1 MWKHLYQALW
11 GLWSCSRHDPRPQG
25 TCHLGDER
33 SRVRSSWTKAH
44 SRKALLVL
52 GSDERLS
59 VAGWKCVWM
68 RMKVEIWVRP
78 DGGELWMPQLCT
90 WRIWI
95 ASCPCDLRGWVRKVL
110 LHGPGQVLCPSR
122 LGGQV
127 FRRVPILVALKI
139 IFSPDMT
146 LKADPFSSKWVGF
159 YIRMQTWWVGKNTRE
174 PFDALDPWWRR
185 RGGSNLRGE
194 WMVMGYNFSPP
205 AQGLAHSVGIEGAW
219 TEYSQ

>member
-1 MWKHLYQALW
+1 M
-11 GLWSCSRHDPRPQG
+11 S
-25 TCHLGDER
+25 
-33 SRVRSSWTKAH
+33 
-44 SRKALLVL
+44 
-52 GSDERLS
+52 
-59 VAGWKCVWM
+59 
-68 RMKVEIWVRP
+68 
-78 DGGELWMPQLCT
+78 
-90 WRIWI
+90 
-95 ASCPCDLRGWVRKVL
+95 GWVL
-110 LHGPGQVLCPSR
+110 LGESVCGWEWRWRYGSGQMVGSCECHSFARGGFGLLPVPAISEDEWGKFCYTAQGPSR